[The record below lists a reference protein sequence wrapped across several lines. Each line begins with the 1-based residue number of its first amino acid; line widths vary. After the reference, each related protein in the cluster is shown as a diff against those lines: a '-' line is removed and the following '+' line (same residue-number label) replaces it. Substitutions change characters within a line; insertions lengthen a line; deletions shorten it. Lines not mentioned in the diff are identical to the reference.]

1 MPLLIVSLGGTEL
14 HRHIICALDLLMVC
28 FPPFSS
34 TTPLG
39 HLRCLCSHCW
49 RDIFLSVALAD
60 DGKFLLCARKYRRP
74 ACSEY
79 LISLDVCD
87 VSKGKGTYIGKLR

>member
-1 MPLLIVSLGGTEL
+1 M
-14 HRHIICALDLLMVC
+14 
-28 FPPFSS
+28 FSS
-34 TTPLG
+34 FLFYNTSWAFTLPMFSLLAG
-39 HLRCLCSHCW
+39 HFS
-49 RDIFLSVALAD
+49 FSVALAD